1 MAQLAMPDSSISTAT
16 KAGLVPLQGH
26 TTCISQHPG
35 RATDLCLRNYPQFKK
50 SEWSIRQSRHQA
62 SADLRERY

>member
-26 TTCISQHPG
+26 TTCNRQHPG
-35 RATDLCLRNYPQFKK
+35 RAMVLCLRNYPPIQ
-50 SEWSIRQSRHQA
+50 EIRMEHSAIA
-62 SADLRERY
+62 SSGVS